1 VDRLTLEWVD
11 IAAGYLRSGS
21 WCSGTAPPAG
31 LVTALT
37 AISNA
42 NLAIATA
49 GGAVI
54 GVTPAGTG
62 TYPLVTDTA
71 VLNFLTTA
79 LTGVQLTI
87 PSPVASIFGSDGVTV
102 DPTNPLVGALVL
114 AVTAF
119 LTDGAGNAVA
129 TFNTGVKSSRRV
141 EQNG

>member
-1 VDRLTLEWVD
+1 MDRLILEWVD
-11 IAAGYLRSGS
+11 VASGYLRSGS

-31 LVTALT
+31 LIAALT

-42 NLAIATA
+42 NLAVATA

-54 GVTPAGTG
+54 GVTPATSA

-79 LTGVQLTI
+79 ATGVQLTI
-87 PSPVASIFGSDGVTV
+87 PSPVASIFGADGVTV
-102 DPTNPLVGALVL
+102 NAASPLVSALVL

-129 TFNTGVKSSRRV
+129 TFNTGVKSSRRT